1 MEGVY
6 AQTGQDVGG
15 GRPSGTPP
23 TVAQSTFVNLPAV
36 NLAGATPSTFAIS
49 LFKNGLASFIN
60 LELQAAETD
69 GRVKSIASPRVV
81 TANALQAEIAQGVEI
96 PYTVLT
102 DKGPQ
107 TMFKKAVLKLNV
119 TPQITADG
127 TVILDL
133 DVSNDEV
140 GAVYAD
146 GVSINTKSIKTKVTV
161 ENGGTVVLGGVYQ
174 QNEQETTNK
183 VPLLGD
189 LPVVGHLFK
198 SNTRTQARK
207 ELLVF
212 ITPKIID
219 DQIQASMK

>member
-1 MEGVY
+1 M
-6 AQTGQDVGG
+6 
-15 GRPSGTPP
+15 
-23 TVAQSTFVNLPAV
+23 
-36 NLAGATPSTFAIS
+36 
-49 LFKNGLASFIN
+49 
-60 LELQAAETD
+60 
-69 GRVKSIASPRVV
+69 
-81 TANALQAEIAQGVEI
+81 
-96 PYTVLT
+96 
-102 DKGPQ
+102 
-107 TMFKKAVLKLNV
+107 KLNV